1 MHFSLRNKLIHGN
14 TKKLLYAVI
23 KNMTYSWQPLKHC
36 RQYGTDQ
43 HSFTNDGI
51 SYETCYDHKTSDG
64 IEVKGTSVLRNSD
77 QICKYSKNTT
87 EAYCPTTQWSS
98 NDVCPDGMAFTKN
111 SKVCHGW
118 AHDNDKHSFPNWTKT
133 QKQEWTCN
141 DPNVSWKSVL
151 SEKPNGTTWWVNGK
165 CTNDKVDII
174 KYAKC
179 PRYGHIVKLSH
190 NGSYTHWK
198 CGKPIVDANQFEFAP
213 GDPNA
218 LYAQM
223 MQNNDFKIIFEESNI
238 YCSQKGRTLG
248 VVSGF
253 ESWLDSPQ
261 TRGTCVADVS
271 HVDCT
276 FPDFVCKIPEN
287 ERRTKNW
294 VQKYLR
300 GEKDDKEF
308 KDFLFTKNNFKIRIH
323 NEKIRNSAK
332 LHFVISKDD
341 KLKIPNF
348 GITYGLD
355 LSKDYQEYEFGAK
368 YSTNL
373 HLFKT

>member
-1 MHFSLRNKLIHGN
+1 MNSILERIRNANKIASENAQKALENASQEATKCPPGWTKAAFNTCLIGN
-14 TKKLLYAVI
+14 TNRGITDTNANFSGYSDAKLNQWACEHGVYWPEVGNTI
-23 KNMTYSWQPLKHC
+23 
-36 RQYGTDQ
+36 
-43 HSFTNDGI
+43 TNG
-51 SYETCYDHKTSDG
+51 
-64 IEVKGTSVLRNSD
+64 
-77 QICKYSKNTT
+77 
-87 EAYCPTTQWSS
+87 
-98 NDVCPDGMAFTKN
+98 
-111 SKVCHGW
+111 
-118 AHDNDKHSFPNWTKT
+118 
-133 QKQEWTCN
+133 
-141 DPNVSWKSVL
+141 
-151 SEKPNGTTWWVNGK
+151 WWVNGK

-223 MQNNDFKIIFEESNI
+223 MQNNDFKIIFEDSNI
-238 YCSQKGRTLG
+238 SCSQKGRTLG

-253 ESWLDSPQ
+253 ESWPDGQ
-261 TRGTCVADVS
+261 QARGTCVADVS

-287 ERRTKNW
+287 ERKKKDKY
-294 VQKYLR
+294 QKTVM
-300 GEKDDKEF
+300 GQEDDKEF

-323 NEKIRNSAK
+323 NEKIQNSTK
-332 LHFVISKDD
+332 LHFVISKDNGF
-341 KLKIPNF
+341 KIP
-348 GITYGLD
+348 
-355 LSKDYQEYEFGAK
+355 EFGM
-368 YSTNL
+368 TNELSLTTDHKEYKFKEYLNPTDL